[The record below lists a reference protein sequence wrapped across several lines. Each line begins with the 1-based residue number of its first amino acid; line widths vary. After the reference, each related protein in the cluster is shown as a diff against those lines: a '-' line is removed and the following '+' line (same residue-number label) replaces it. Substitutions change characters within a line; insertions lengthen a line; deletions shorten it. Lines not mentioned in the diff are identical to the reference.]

1 MADKMNIVFKRG
13 LQNNLNTIINSGKSE
28 AGCFYLT
35 TDTNRLYVGQDAN
48 KAPVLL
54 NQTVQIVDN
63 VASLP
68 IIGSTNGP
76 TVNDFYYCTQE
87 NILAV
92 YTGGTQWK
100 QINANTDH
108 DTFVSE
114 AVATVTKDAD
124 SIGVSVELK
133 RVNKDHTT
141 LVEEEIDSVEF
152 GFNLTKADFI
162 DLLKTSVGLDV
173 VAITGGGAT
182 ISTTGDG
189 ADTANK
195 VNIKAKDESVKIA
208 VSNDDITVQGT
219 TYDLQATDDKII
231 LHNNLNNNSDNAI
244 SLVDDDIVLLSS
256 TDDTITAKHTTVQ
269 PTFEQSNR
277 TLASDGTG
285 AFTAFIEVEDDGHG
299 HITKYVTE
307 RIKLPEYVNNINTD
321 ADISANANGDLSVSI
336 TDNKNNKVE
345 ATAEKALYYTVNG
358 SKVYNQGTI
367 DFYTKNEI
375 DNKFNTVDALT
386 YKGTVGGTGATVSSL
401 PSTGVKIGDT
411 YKVSASGN
419 YGGHA
424 CDIGDLLIA
433 TGTETNGVI
442 STELTWTYIPSGDDT
457 DTQYALSAA
466 DNKVKLTTTNGGN
479 EVTTVEFT
487 SPDASIDIATLTGD
501 TITLEHADVTC
512 TVDNENQTPSSE
524 GSFNVIKNIEVNNQ
538 GHVTKVITSA
548 VTLPKDNN
556 TVYDISTVAGT
567 ANKSAKIQLNGSD
580 NSTDA
585 ITLQNTDEYINVN
598 SAGADAITIN
608 HKSYGTLSA
617 TSQTAQTLGYDG
629 SFTVVTGVSR
639 DTGGHVSG
647 YTTKQFTLPGD
658 TNETFEISGATVSV
672 ANNAATFT
680 TSLSGSKN
688 TNSSST
694 IVVESGSTN
703 IAVTASGTNGAS
715 IDLVWGTF

>member
-54 NQTVQIVDN
+54 NQTVQIVNN

-68 IIGSTNGP
+68 VIGSTNGP
-76 TVNDFYYCTQE
+76 AINDFYYCTQE

-108 DTFVSE
+108 NTFVSD
-114 AVATVTKDAD
+114 AIATVTKDAD
-124 SIGVSVELK
+124 SIDVSVELK

-141 LVEEEIDSVEF
+141 LIEEDAESVEF
-152 GFNLTKADFI
+152 GFSLTKTDFI
-162 DLLKTSVGLDV
+162 DLLKTNVGLDV

-189 ADTANK
+189 ANTANK

-219 TYDLQATDDKII
+219 TYDLQATNDNII
-231 LHNNLNNNSDNAI
+231 LHNNLNNNSDNKIA
-244 SLVDDDIVLLSS
+244 LEDDDVVLLTSVNN
-256 TDDTITAKHTTVQ
+256 TITAEHTAIQ
-269 PTFEQSNR
+269 PEYEFSKR
-277 TLASDGTG
+277 TLTSDGQG
-285 AFTAFIEVEDDGHG
+285 KFIALIDVEDDGHG
-299 HITKYVTE
+299 HITKYITEEVT
-307 RIKLPEYVNNINTD
+307 LPEYVNNINKE
-321 ADISANANGDLSVSI
+321 ISIDVNEDSKLTMSI
-336 TDNKNNKVE
+336 KDSQNNILT
-345 ATAEKALYYTVNG
+345 ATSKKALYYTVNG
-358 SKVYNQGTI
+358 STYYNQSELPV
-367 DFYTKNEI
+367 YTKNEI
-375 DNKFNTVDALT
+375 DNKFNTIDALT
-386 YKGTVGGTGATVSSL
+386 YKGTIGSAGATVSSL
-401 PSTGVKIGDT
+401 PTTGVKIGDT
-411 YKVSASGN
+411 YKVAASGN
-419 YGGHA
+419 YGGHV

-433 TGTETNGVI
+433 TGTENNGVI
-442 STELTWTYIPSGDDT
+442 SSGLTWTYIPSGDDT

-466 DNKVKLTTTNGGN
+466 ENKVKLTTTNGGN

-487 SPDASIDIATLTGD
+487 SPDESIDITTLTGNK
-501 TITLEHADVTC
+501 ITLEHADVTC
-512 TVDNENQTPSSE
+512 TRDSENQTLSNE
-524 GSFNVIKNIEVNNQ
+524 GTFNIIKNIEVNDQ
-538 GHVTKVITSA
+538 GHVTKVTTSA

-556 TVYDISTVAGT
+556 TVYDISTIAGT
-567 ANKSAKIQLNGSD
+567 LNKSAKIQLNGSD
-580 NSTDA
+580 NSADS

-598 SAGADAITIN
+598 SAGEDAITVN

-639 DTGGHVSG
+639 DTGGHISG

-658 TNETFEISGATVSV
+658 TNETFEMSGATVSV

-680 TSLSGSKN
+680 TSLKGSKN
-688 TNSSST
+688 TNSSSA
-694 IVVESGSTN
+694 IVVKSASTN
-703 IAVTASGTNGAS
+703 IEVTASGSNGAS